1 MRLLYRF
8 HSSTMNYLSLDSP
21 SELPVI
27 YTENERRIHE
37 KINNHE
43 NFNVMN
49 DWFADVRKLKKSCT
63 CGGCLKREL
72 STPGIFIYIQRVYF
86 MLGKTTSLYRPL
98 LDFTQ
103 VKNVCKK

>member
-37 KINNHE
+37 KTKGLFYVGKDNKFVSFTLRFYPSQKCVQE
-43 NFNVMN
+43 MKGSFNEDQPLRGVT
-49 DWFADVRKLKKSCT
+49 VKTK
-63 CGGCLKREL
+63 
-72 STPGIFIYIQRVYF
+72 PGLI
-86 MLGKTTSLYRPL
+86 
-98 LDFTQ
+98 LD
-103 VKNVCKK
+103 

>member
-37 KINNHE
+37 KTKGLFYVEKNN
-43 NFNVMN
+43 
-49 DWFADVRKLKKSCT
+49 K
-63 CGGCLKREL
+63 
-72 STPGIFIYIQRVYF
+72 
-86 MLGKTTSLYRPL
+86 LYRPL